1 MFHPAYISCCVS
13 AFLPMTLAVGL
24 SCDCVHQTEIIG
36 MRDAAQAGGT
46 LQSGLERFVKTA
58 VSDLADRLS
67 MDPTAIVVVSVDEV
81 TWPDPS
87 LGCPVPGMRYRQIP
101 VDGYR
106 ILLRAAGETFAYH
119 GDGSRGPF
127 LCQHPPPRP

>member
-1 MFHPAYISCCVS
+1 MESS
-13 AFLPMTLAVGL
+13 
-24 SCDCVHQTEIIG
+24 
-36 MRDAAQAGGT
+36 
-46 LQSGLERFVKTA
+46 LERFVKVA

-67 MDPTAIVVVSVDEV
+67 MDPTAIAVVSVEEV

-106 ILLRAAGETFAYH
+106 IVLHAAGETFAYH

-127 LCQHPPPRP
+127 LCKHPSTMPQAWLGPV